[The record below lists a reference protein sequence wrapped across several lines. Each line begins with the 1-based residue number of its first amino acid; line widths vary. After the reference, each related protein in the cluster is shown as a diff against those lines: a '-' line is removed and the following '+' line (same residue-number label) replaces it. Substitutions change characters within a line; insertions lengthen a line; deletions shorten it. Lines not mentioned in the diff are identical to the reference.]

1 MLMSA
6 VLVALSWVA
15 VLRRR
20 VHSQTELIRERLESE
35 AALEKRYQRLFER
48 NLVGVCRTSLD
59 GRLLDCNEAMATF
72 LVYNLL
78 ASMPPKP
85 GSCGWGNRA
94 MPRVRR
100 TSISSRAK
108 TRTTTSPTNDGSL
121 KPASP

>member
-48 NLVGVCRTSLD
+48 NLVGVCRT
-59 GRLLDCNEAMATF
+59 
-72 LVYNLL
+72 
-78 ASMPPKP
+78 
-85 GSCGWGNRA
+85 
-94 MPRVRR
+94 
-100 TSISSRAK
+100 
-108 TRTTTSPTNDGSL
+108 
-121 KPASP
+121 